1 MKTSQFNSN
10 FFLENHHIWYN
21 AFSNEFLILEPF
33 IHELLVA
40 SINDNN
46 VNEIKDIH
54 NDFYYALTEK
64 GFIVE
69 DETDEIKLVKQK
81 NYNLIND
88 DTMYHITINPTMNCN
103 FKCWYCYES
112 HIKDSKLS
120 EKIIDSI
127 KKHIVHVRDTNHNL
141 KQFKL
146 SWFGGEPLLYYKTT
160 VKPILEFANLL
171 FNNKINFYSTFTT
184 NGLLIDQEM
193 IEDFK
198 INKVTFLQITLDGYE
213 EQHNKVRYISKNKG
227 SYKKIVQNIVLLAEN
242 EINVTI
248 RINYSKETLEKIE
261 LVADYFTDLDK
272 KILKYIAFDFHQVWQ
287 EEDDLTSLLDAK
299 LIYFKNKGL
308 ISTQRDDID
317 NFKSPCYA
325 DKKNHATINYN
336 GEVFKCTARD
346 FNSSS
351 KEGDLLENGII
362 KWNEKYSTR
371 LDAKIKNT
379 PCFSCSILPVCGGGC
394 SQISIEN
401 SDVDY
406 CVKDFDEN
414 KKLNV
419 VKNKFMFFLENATT

>member
-10 FFLENHHIWYN
+10 FFFENRHIWYN

-46 VNEIKDIH
+46 VSGIKDIH
-54 NDFYYALTEK
+54 NDFYHALTEK

-120 EKIIDSI
+120 EKIIDAI

-160 VKPILEFANLL
+160 VKPILEFANML

-184 NGLLIDQEM
+184 NGLLIDKEM
-193 IEDFK
+193 IDDFK

-213 EQHNKVRYISKNKG
+213 EQHDKVRYISKNKG

-261 LVADYFTDLDK
+261 LVADYFADLDK

-287 EEDDLTSLLDAK
+287 EEDDLTSLLDSK
-299 LIYFKNKGL
+299 LNYFKNKGL

-362 KWNEKYSTR
+362 KWNDKYSAR

-394 SQISIEN
+394 SQISVEN
-401 SDVDY
+401 SDVEY